1 MNKIITDFTDIKA
14 GWMNMS
20 VYDYRTDE
28 TRQMRISYLQD
39 FFDDLLMACKY
50 LLSDITGIYETYIDQ
65 EGFEAVIRFYKY
77 QSKQISIE
85 IREDLFEDE
94 LPYDGTSNIGEII
107 PTTLTYF
114 NVNINDFVN
123 DIIKLIEKYKNE
135 YNEGFVL
142 SPSNKLDEYLLRQ
155 VKKKLK
161 KKRSLERRIK

>member
-1 MNKIITDFTDIKA
+1 MNKIITDFTGIKA

-77 QSKQISIE
+77 QSKQIAIE

-94 LPYDGTSNIGEII
+94 LPYDGTSNTGEII

-142 SPSNKLDEYLLRQ
+142 SPSNKLNEYLLRQ
-155 VKKKLK
+155 IKKKLK
-161 KKRSLERRIK
+161 KKRSLERRIR